1 MPLEPCVYC
10 CVCWERRHIL
20 RAPSRPQ
27 HGNGAKTSSDVRTEL
42 CSSAFH
48 GGNDF
53 MEEEDKQHQYKMM
66 NPERYFS
73 NRFNMKFRLN
83 LLVRY
88 SENEIE
94 RKCEKGGGSAE
105 ISGHE
110 IARQHESNSQIGGS
124 ECRVNRGSNS
134 SSSTCPEGKKT
145 RGSMKTKRR
154 GFTL

>member
-1 MPLEPCVYC
+1 
-10 CVCWERRHIL
+10 
-20 RAPSRPQ
+20 
-27 HGNGAKTSSDVRTEL
+27 
-42 CSSAFH
+42 
-48 GGNDF
+48 

-66 NPERYFS
+66 NPERDFS

-124 ECRVNRGSNS
+124 ECRGESRQQRHLPRGEENAGKHEDQTEGIHTLNS
-134 SSSTCPEGKKT
+134 
-145 RGSMKTKRR
+145 
-154 GFTL
+154 

>member
-1 MPLEPCVYC
+1 
-10 CVCWERRHIL
+10 
-20 RAPSRPQ
+20 
-27 HGNGAKTSSDVRTEL
+27 
-42 CSSAFH
+42 
-48 GGNDF
+48 

-124 ECRVNRGSNS
+124 ECQSRGESRQQQQHLPRGGRKREKHEPKGGDSHFEFKGSVNSL
-134 SSSTCPEGKKT
+134 T
-145 RGSMKTKRR
+145 TK
-154 GFTL
+154 FFI